1 MCGGNATITNSP
13 AFFLD
18 DIPNLVGIW
27 QMEACLEKYNT
38 AVVKEARGENNFGV
52 AGNGYIE
59 ESDYVKLLDNHG
71 FKVIILLHF
80 C

>member
-1 MCGGNATITNSP
+1 
-13 AFFLD
+13 
-18 DIPNLVGIW
+18 
-27 QMEACLEKYNT
+27 MEACLEKYNT

>member
-1 MCGGNATITNSP
+1 
-13 AFFLD
+13 
-18 DIPNLVGIW
+18 
-27 QMEACLEKYNT
+27 MEKCTT